1 MATSKQFYVR
11 KEIEYKKR
19 QALYSR
25 RLASGGR
32 WPIVERRVIFPV
44 THYVG
49 EKNFY
54 SSQLGT
60 YTAQEFDQLRSSN
73 GDAYFKIKN
82 CITRPCLTAAERGIQ
97 P

>member
-1 MATSKQFYVR
+1 MGLSSKFYVR
-11 KEIEYKKR
+11 QEIARKQRTQFY
-19 QALYSR
+19 AR

-32 WPIVERRVIFPV
+32 WPIVERRVVFSV
-44 THYVG
+44 THFLG
-49 EKNFY
+49 DKNFY
-54 SSQLGT
+54 SSQLGEFT
-60 YTAQEFDQLRSSN
+60 PAEFDQLRSEN